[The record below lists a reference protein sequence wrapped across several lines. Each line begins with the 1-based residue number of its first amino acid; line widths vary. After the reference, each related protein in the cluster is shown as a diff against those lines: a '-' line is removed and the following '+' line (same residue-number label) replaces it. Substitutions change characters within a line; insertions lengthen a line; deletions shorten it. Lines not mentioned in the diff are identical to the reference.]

1 MLGSSAF
8 LSAYVHTNAGG
19 DLSPF
24 AGVMIIT
31 VAIGGFLIY
40 ELFKRRK

>member
-1 MLGSSAF
+1 MLGFSDF
-8 LSAYVHTNAGG
+8 LFAYTYTNAGG